1 MDDFEG
7 ALPREIVNRATR
19 SGDELVLALEDARDA
34 IRIADQNLIA
44 VLGVEV
50 FRFLYGGLGVEA
62 FSGYEFK
69 FDASWQDFAVLNNKA
84 ALRFLDENGFSQGD
98 GYILTT
104 ASEDELG
111 QLQNA
116 SRKP

>member
-7 ALPREIVNRATR
+7 AFPREIVNRATR

-50 FRFLYGGLGVEA
+50 FRFLYGG
-62 FSGYEFK
+62 
-69 FDASWQDFAVLNNKA
+69 
-84 ALRFLDENGFSQGD
+84 QGWKPLAD
-98 GYILTT
+98 TNSSLMQAGKISPSLTIRPHCVFWTKT
-104 ASEDELG
+104 ASAKEM
-111 QLQNA
+111 A
-116 SRKP
+116 IF